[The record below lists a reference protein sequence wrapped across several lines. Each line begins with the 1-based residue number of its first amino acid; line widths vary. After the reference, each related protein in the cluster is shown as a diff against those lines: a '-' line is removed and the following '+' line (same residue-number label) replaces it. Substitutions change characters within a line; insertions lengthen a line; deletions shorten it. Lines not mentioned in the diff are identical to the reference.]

1 MWLLTLFFL
10 LMGFLIMSKRFI
22 DTNLFNDEWFC
33 ELSKD
38 GKMFFI
44 YYFTN
49 CDHAGILKLNKK
61 LCKFQTDIANIDT
74 VIKEL
79 GNTLVTIKDSL
90 YFMPKFIKFQYP
102 NFPQSNVKQQFSAIN
117 ILKTYNLWD
126 ENLNSYL
133 TVSKEL
139 SNPYDND
146 NDNVNVNIK
155 GIENLKTWRNDY
167 ETYLSDCKKGYA
179 SIISD
184 AEFMERLQKLNPKIN
199 ILSSLE
205 MGFIAYWGSEEGWKN
220 KKAKKSKTIDWK
232 STIIKTIKLNAV
244 YY

>member
-1 MWLLTLFFL
+1 
-10 LMGFLIMSKRFI
+10 MSKRFI
-22 DTNLFNDEWFC
+22 DTNLFADEWFC

-49 CDHAGILKLNKK
+49 CDHAGILRLNKK
-61 LCKFQTDIANIDT
+61 LCKFQTDIENIDT

-79 GNTLVTIKDSL
+79 GNTLVTIKENHF
-90 YFMPKFIKFQYP
+90 FMPKFIKFQYP
-102 NFPQSNVKQQFSAIN
+102 NFPNSNVKQQSSAIN
-117 ILKTYNLWD
+117 ILMANNLWNNELNSYVTVKEQLD
-126 ENLNSYL
+126 NSYL

-139 SNPYDND
+139 ANPYDND
-146 NDNVNVNIK
+146 NDNDNVNIK

-179 SIISD
+179 SIIND

-199 ILSSLE
+199 IRSSLE

>member
-1 MWLLTLFFL
+1 MA
-10 LMGFLIMSKRFI
+10 KRFI

-49 CDHAGILKLNKK
+49 CDHAGILRLNKK
-61 LCKFQTDIANIDT
+61 LCKFQTDIENIDT

-79 GNTLVTIKDSL
+79 GNTLITIKENHF
-90 YFMPKFIKFQYP
+90 FMPKFIKFQYP
-102 NFPQSNVKQQFSAIN
+102 NFPNSNVKQQSSAIS
-117 ILKTYNLWD
+117 ILMANNLWNN
-126 ENLNSYL
+126 ELNSYVTVMEQLDNSCL
-133 TVSKEL
+133 TVKQEL
-139 SNPYDND
+139 TNSYDNDND
-146 NDNVNVNIK
+146 NDNVNKK
-155 GIENLKTWRNDY
+155 GIEKKEIEKTWRNDFQI
-167 ETYLSDCKKGYA
+167 YLSDCKKAYKEL
-179 SIISD
+179 INNT
-184 AEFMERLQKLNPKIN
+184 EFMERLQKLNPKIN